1 MKKVFEEVGK
11 GLIAFANIVTAL
23 ILLKDYFLN
32 DTMGSL
38 FVAIFFFISFYFIG
52 SVFIKKSQGEENA

>member
-38 FVAIFFFISFYFIG
+38 FVAIFFFISFYLRR
-52 SVFIKKSQGEENA
+52 